1 MIGGV
6 LLDRYLA
13 RIGVPTPT
21 APDLS
26 ALQAV
31 VTGHTRSIAFE
42 NLDPLTGVEPALDP
56 QGLATKLVDGG
67 RGGWCFEQNGLLRN
81 ALGELGYQV
90 TGLAARVR
98 YRRPPDAPPGAR
110 GHMLLL
116 VDGLPDGPHV
126 VDVGFGGGTP
136 TGVLRLAPDEIQQT
150 PNEACRI
157 VRDGGDPQGYVMEI
171 RLGDSWVALYSFDL
185 TRQLPVDYEIT
196 NFYLAHHPESH
207 FRHMLMVSRPEPGI
221 RYALANDRLS
231 IHRLDGPG
239 EQRILGTVAEL
250 REVLATTF
258 GLDLTGV
265 AGVDAALQ
273 RILDGSR

>member
-1 MIGGV
+1 V
-6 LLDRYLA
+6 HLDHYLA

-26 ALQAV
+26 TLQAV
-31 VTGHTRSIAFE
+31 VTGHTTSIPFE

-56 QGLATKLVDGG
+56 DGLATKLVDGG

-81 ALGELGYQV
+81 ALTEIGYRV

-98 YRRPPDAPPGAR
+98 YRRPPDAPPQAR

-136 TGVLRLAPDEIQQT
+136 TGVLRLVRDEVQAT
-150 PNEACRI
+150 PNEPCRI
-157 VRDGGDPQGYVMEI
+157 VRDGDVHVLEI
-171 RLGDSWVALYSFDL
+171 RLGDSWAPLYSFDL
-185 TRQLPVDYEIT
+185 TPQLPVDYGIT
-196 NFYLAHHPESH
+196 NFYLARHPESH

-221 RYALANDRLS
+221 RYALANNRLS
-231 IHRLDGPG
+231 IHRIDGSG

-250 REVLATTF
+250 RGVLAETF
-258 GLDLTGV
+258 GLELSGV
-265 AGVDAALQ
+265 VGVDAALQ
-273 RILDGSR
+273 RILDGPG